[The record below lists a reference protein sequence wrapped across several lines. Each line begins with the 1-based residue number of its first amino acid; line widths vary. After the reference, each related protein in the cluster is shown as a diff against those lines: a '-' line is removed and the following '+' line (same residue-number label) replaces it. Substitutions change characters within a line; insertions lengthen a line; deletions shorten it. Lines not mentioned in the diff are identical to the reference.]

1 MNGSEKQIE
10 FSKAIISEFNESIT
24 AAKNKQ
30 NSRIEKM
37 VARGKDP
44 KDFIGRNEEAN
55 YWTNMIISIVSEC
68 SEAGKI
74 IDSKDEILIAGKN
87 GGSSASWA
95 NLAFMV
101 GGMSRAEINDDKYN
115 FKKGE

>member
-10 FSKAIISEFNESIT
+10 FSKAIISEFNESVT

-30 NSRIEKM
+30 KLRIEKM

-55 YWTNMIISIVSEC
+55 YWTNMIVSIISEGSVPPLVSH
-68 SEAGKI
+68 SI
-74 IDSKDEILIAGKN
+74 ILLAPAFFAVLMHFIA
-87 GGSSASWA
+87 
-95 NLAFMV
+95 
-101 GGMSRAEINDDKYN
+101 
-115 FKKGE
+115 